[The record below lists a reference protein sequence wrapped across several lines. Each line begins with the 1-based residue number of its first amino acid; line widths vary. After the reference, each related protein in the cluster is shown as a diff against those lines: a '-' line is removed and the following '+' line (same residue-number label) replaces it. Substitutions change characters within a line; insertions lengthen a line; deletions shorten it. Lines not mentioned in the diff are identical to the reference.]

1 MSLAAPRKA
10 DTEKF
15 LHVPTLFL
23 HDFIEFYCLFRFSF
37 MDWSKDVPLKTT
49 KPAQPSQTDGKKLLA
64 TMQANKE

>member
-10 DTEKF
+10 DAEKF
-15 LHVPTLFL
+15 LLIFMYDICFLLLVPLFL
-23 HDFIEFYCLFRFSF
+23 Y